1 MGVFI
6 PAYKWAKEIKRLD
19 GGRCAFCGSTENL
32 ESHHIKAK
40 AEKPELATDLEN
52 GITLC
57 HKCHYTA
64 HGGDYTTHH
73 YKCFSDRG
81 FACSPKEMQAFI
93 AEYAESKAVIEMPK
107 EYLDALKAHAEST
120 GESVNAFIKRAIM
133 EVTEMDNMHRA
144 YQRGLLRHL
153 EKMNDALERNDQE
166 ETKKLLQ
173 ELIED
178 TKADIAD

>member
-1 MGVFI
+1 M
-6 PAYKWAKEIKRLD
+6 ANYSAARKNANKNWDSKNLDRLSI
-19 GGRCAFCGSTENL
+19 ALPKGS
-32 ESHHIKAK
+32 K
-40 AEKPELATDLEN
+40 
-52 GITLC
+52 
-57 HKCHYTA
+57 
-64 HGGDYTTHH
+64 
-73 YKCFSDRG
+73 
-81 FACSPKEMQAFI
+81 
-93 AEYAESKAVIEMPK
+93 
-107 EYLDALKAHAEST
+107 DALKAHAEST